1 MVKRKCT
8 QSPNK
13 SSQTLYDHAG
23 RLPQLASRDVHLTI
37 LSRVCDEIMSM
48 WSKTLI
54 YLKFITPW
62 FNGVGKK
69 MGSIV

>member
-1 MVKRKCT
+1 MLVDF
-8 QSPNK
+8 S
-13 SSQTLYDHAG
+13 G
-23 RLPQLASRDVHLTI
+23 LPQLASGDVHLTV
-37 LSRVCDEIMSM
+37 LSKVCDEIMSM

-69 MGSIV
+69 VGSIV